1 MPKPGLPSKITARAR
16 RLPTGGRAAFHA
28 CRLLVVVAA
37 AAGAMFLS
45 GCADTRHAIVISVP
59 EQRMLL
65 LDNGVPVAV
74 FPVSTSKFGT
84 GDQAGTGQTPLGDLE
99 IADKIGDGAPVG
111 AVLKSRRRTGEIVA
125 VDAPGRDAIVT
136 RILWLRGLEAR
147 NDNAYDR
154 FIYIHG
160 TPEERNIGK
169 PVSYGCVR
177 MRSRDVVR
185 LYDEVGK
192 GARVYIRNQSVAEV
206 AQPLLAPGATLAL
219 LGPPPSTPLVTEHA
233 YLPPSPPTV
242 GSSQGP
248 IVVPSGDQAFNSPH
262 SSAPSQ

>member
-1 MPKPGLPSKITARAR
+1 MRLPGHQRDLPARAR
-16 RLPTGGRAAFHA
+16 RSPTGGRAAFRA
-28 CRLLVVVAA
+28 GFLAA
-37 AAGAMFLS
+37 AAGAVLFLS

-65 LDNGVPVAV
+65 LDQGVPVAV

-84 GDQAGTGQTPLGDLE
+84 GDQSGTGQTPLGDLE
-99 IADKIGDGAPVG
+99 IAEKIGEGAPLG

-125 VDAPGRDAIVT
+125 VDAPGRDAVVT

-147 NDNAYDR
+147 NGNAYGR

-185 LYDEVGK
+185 LYDTVGK
-192 GARVYIRNQSVAEV
+192 GARVYIRSQPIAEA
-206 AQPLLAPGATLAL
+206 AQPLLAHGATLAL
-219 LGPPPSTPLVTEHA
+219 PGPPPSTPLQTTRSD
-233 YLPPSPPTV
+233 LPPPAPAVGNSHGPVAIPPGNETF
-242 GSSQGP
+242 
-248 IVVPSGDQAFNSPH
+248 DQAGPT
-262 SSAPSQ
+262 APRPSR